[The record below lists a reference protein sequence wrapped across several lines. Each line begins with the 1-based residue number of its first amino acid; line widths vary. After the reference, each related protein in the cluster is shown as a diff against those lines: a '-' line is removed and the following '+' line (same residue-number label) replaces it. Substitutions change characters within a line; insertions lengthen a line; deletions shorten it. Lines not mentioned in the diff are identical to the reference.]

1 MPHYLSLQRKIPQD
15 LGSLGMGREYPGHKP
30 KKKKKKEAK
39 EEDSEELQFGQAL
52 LIWQLISKKQ
62 ADIQCGQKKVGLAQ
76 RGSCKLSA
84 RRQANEILL

>member
-30 KKKKKKEAK
+30 KKKKKGAK

-62 ADIQCGQKKVGLAQ
+62 ANIQCGQKKVGLAQ

-84 RRQANEILL
+84 RRHANEILL